1 VLTERGRVDEALLPG
16 REGLQLLLE
25 DGSAWVF
32 VHHFALRAALAGRL
46 ADAARLAGYADYA
59 WSKQETMHHPV
70 DARSQ
75 ERLDSILRQQLPAND
90 LERLRAEGAALS
102 ETAACRLALES

>member
-1 VLTERGRVDEALLPG
+1 
-16 REGLQLLLE
+16 
-25 DGSAWVF
+25 
-32 VHHFALRAALAGRL
+32 
-46 ADAARLAGYADYA
+46 
-59 WSKQETMHHPV
+59 MHHPV